1 MDGNK
6 DTVFTETIADFH
18 RRHRTYDRDTFL
30 RKTPQPFL
38 VEVSGTER
46 TRGGTAQFGTMV
58 AYRADLGGSS
68 SHDQEID
75 PSCRIFPLAKRGT
88 VFPDKI
94 TVGRSSNNDV
104 VLNDLTISKLQGYF
118 TLERGEFF
126 FTDADSKNG
135 CTLDSKRL
143 MPLRKTLCPDSALIG
158 FGPKLRFRFMT
169 AELFYANMISVMSL

>member
-1 MDGNK
+1 MDENK
-6 DTVFTETIADFH
+6 DAVFEETIADFH

-30 RKTPQPFL
+30 RKSPQPFL
-38 VEVSGTER
+38 VEVGGTER

-58 AYRADLGGSS
+58 AYRADLKGS
-68 SHDQEID
+68 SHDQEIV
-75 PSCRIFPLAKRGT
+75 PTCRIFLLTKRGN

-94 TVGRSSNNDV
+94 TVGRSFNNDV

-118 TLERGEFF
+118 TMENDEVF

-135 CTLDSKRL
+135 CTLEGKRL
-143 MPLRKTLCPDSALIG
+143 APLRKTLCPDSALIG
-158 FGPKLRFRFMT
+158 FGPKLRFRFMS